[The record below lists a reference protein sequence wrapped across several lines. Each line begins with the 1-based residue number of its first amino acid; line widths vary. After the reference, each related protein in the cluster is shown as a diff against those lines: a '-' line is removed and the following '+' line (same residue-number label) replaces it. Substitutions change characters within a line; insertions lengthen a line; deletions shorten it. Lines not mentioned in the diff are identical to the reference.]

1 VVLYLIAIFTYI
13 DPSDSLPSS
22 PDQKKWRELMSQ
34 VWNEGSSFPGH
45 TDFFLDALPTLVMM
59 TRQNFRR
66 DNDVATDNFRAL
78 TQQRAQEFLAMHT
91 KEEVCSD

>member
-34 VWNEGSSFPGH
+34 AWNKGSSFPGH
-45 TDFFLDALPTLVMM
+45 TDSFLDALPALVRISDEIMM
-59 TRQNFRR
+59 SRPITSE
-66 DNDVATDNFRAL
+66 L
-78 TQQRAQEFLAMHT
+78 
-91 KEEVCSD
+91 